1 MPAETAEMVAAQAEP
16 DVAARCTGVTK
27 IYWTPTGEVHA
38 VQSIDAVFPAAEVTA
53 VVGPSGSGK
62 SSLLRMLAAVD
73 RPTAGQVRIADHEIG
88 GMRPTQLRR
97 LRRKQIGYVF
107 QRPADNLISYLTVA
121 DHMRL
126 AGRLR
131 RMGRKRTESD
141 AGDLLEALGLTE
153 RRNHLPHQLSGGEQ
167 QRLAFAQVVV
177 GRPAMVVADEP
188 TAELDSA
195 SGQALLDSI
204 IELARLGTAFV
215 VSTHDPAAVRA
226 ADRTLYLRH
235 GALQAESTKGQQHMD
250 LHDIQPLAVIDQS
263 GRIQLPP
270 EALKL
275 FPARRAVL
283 RWDDDEVRITPP

>member
-1 MPAETAEMVAAQAEP
+1 
-16 DVAARCTGVTK
+16 
-27 IYWTPTGEVHA
+27 
-38 VQSIDAVFPAAEVTA
+38 
-53 VVGPSGSGK
+53 
-62 SSLLRMLAAVD
+62 
-73 RPTAGQVRIADHEIG
+73 
-88 GMRPTQLRR
+88 
-97 LRRKQIGYVF
+97 
-107 QRPADNLISYLTVA
+107 
-121 DHMRL
+121 
-126 AGRLR
+126 
-131 RMGRKRTESD
+131 MGRKRTESD